1 MQFSHK
7 MRSFALMYISKAKKY
22 RDMKDGTAKAYPYY
36 RLTKS
41 YRDSNGRPC
50 TRSVLCLG
58 ELEGFEKEE
67 RDKLADMLTSMIEKG
82 QYVMSDNP
90 KLYEKA
96 LELYAK
102 YRSSRSHQAPF
113 QVISHHMV

>member
-1 MQFSHK
+1 
-7 MRSFALMYISKAKKY
+7 MYISKAKKY

-96 LELYAK
+96 LKLYAK
-102 YRSSRSHQAPF
+102 YRNSRYALRNAEK
-113 QVISHHMV
+113 VT

>member
-1 MQFSHK
+1 

-58 ELEGFEKEE
+58 ELEGFEKEDVTKRRE
-67 RDKLADMLTSMIEKG
+67 SHLTPNGVRFGKGLDGTCKLWKVDMNGCVNK
-82 QYVMSDNP
+82 
-90 KLYEKA
+90 
-96 LELYAK
+96 
-102 YRSSRSHQAPF
+102 
-113 QVISHHMV
+113 

>member
-1 MQFSHK
+1 

-102 YRSSRSHQAPF
+102 YRNSRYALRNAEK
-113 QVISHHMV
+113 VISHHLM